1 MPGGSPTAQ
10 TDSWRTLAVHSSLL
24 LPRLVFTTRGTGV
37 LVVCIQRRFAQQT
50 LSLQDSEAASFWLP
64 TKLSQGAAFHWL
76 PLLVLAATLS

>member
-1 MPGGSPTAQ
+1 MVRPQLGQIPGAPWQCAH
-10 TDSWRTLAVHSSLL
+10 LCSLL

-50 LSLQDSEAASFWLP
+50 LSSQDSEAASFWLL

-76 PLLVLAATLS
+76 PLLVLAAMLS